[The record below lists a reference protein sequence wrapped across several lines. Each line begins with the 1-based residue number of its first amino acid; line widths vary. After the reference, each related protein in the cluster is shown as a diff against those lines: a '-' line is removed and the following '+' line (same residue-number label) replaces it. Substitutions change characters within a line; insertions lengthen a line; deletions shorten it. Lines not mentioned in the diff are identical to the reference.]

1 MPPRR
6 RANGEGTIVRRK
18 DGRFHAAYY
27 VLTPDGHRVRRFVYA
42 KTREEC
48 RDKLVEMQA
57 QTSRGIP
64 LALTNWKLDQYLR
77 YWLADV
83 ASQRLRV
90 STVAGYEQIIR
101 VHLIPGLGR
110 KQLAKLSPQDVRRF
124 LADKRAEGLSVRMV
138 QYIHAVLRNALQN
151 AVREEQLSRNVAKL
165 VQVESPDY
173 DVGQGLP
180 IDDARR
186 LLSIVKETRWHSL
199 YVVALLLGLRR
210 GELLGLRWS
219 DVDLD
224 AKTLSVRQ
232 NLVRAGGKLQV
243 QAPKTRRS
251 RRTLPLPAP
260 AVVAL
265 KAQRTRQAIDRLAAG
280 STWADNDLVFAT
292 SLGTPIE
299 PRNLARHFYSVRD
312 KAGLAH
318 VRFHDLRHT
327 CLSLLLALGTP
338 PHIAQAIAG
347 HAHVDVTMS
356 IYAHTA
362 MDDQATA
369 LRKLG
374 DALGQ
379 AG

>member
-1 MPPRR
+1 M
-6 RANGEGTIVRRK
+6 K
-18 DGRFHAAYY
+18 
-27 VLTPDGHRVRRFVYA
+27 A
-42 KTREEC
+42 KTSHG
-48 RDKLVEMQA
+48 V
-57 QTSRGIP
+57 P
-64 LALTNWKLDQYLR
+64 LAVKSSTVEQYLR
-77 YWLADV
+77 HWLSDV
-83 ASQRLRV
+83 ATARLRA

-110 KQLAKLSPQDVRRF
+110 KQLAKLSPQDVRQF
-124 LADKRAEGLSVRMV
+124 LADKRAAGLSVRMV
-138 QYIHAVLRNALQN
+138 QYMHAVLRNALQN
-151 AVREEQLSRNVAKL
+151 AVREEQLFRNVAKL

-173 DVGQGLP
+173 DVGQGLTL
-180 IDDARR
+180 DQAQR
-186 LLSIVKETRWHSL
+186 LLTTVKETRWHSL
-199 YVVALLLGLRR
+199 YVLALILGLRR

-260 AVVAL
+260 ALAAL
-265 KAQRTRQAIDRLAAG
+265 KAQRTRQASDRLAAG
-280 STWADNDLVFAT
+280 SSWADNDLVFAT

-299 PRNLARHFYSVRD
+299 PRNLARHFYSVRG

-338 PHIAQAIAG
+338 PHTAQAIAG

-362 MDDQATA
+362 MDDQAAA
-369 LRKLG
+369 LKQLG
-374 DALGQ
+374 EAFGQ